1 MMRVLI
7 VDDEPLARSGVCAR
21 LSRHADMRSIGEC
34 ADGESALLAIQ
45 AQAPDLV
52 FMDVQMPGMS
62 GLDVLGQLPA
72 KQRPM
77 TILLTAYDSFAIRAF
92 EIHALDYLLKPV
104 DDDRFDEA
112 LDRARQ
118 TFALRRHSLQ
128 AAGIDTLLAA
138 GTNTPAYATR
148 FTVRIGHRIAF
159 IDAAEVDWIEASG
172 DYAGLH
178 VDGKVHLLREPLH
191 QLARRLDS
199 FAFIARRW
207 CVSTES
213 LSSRRYPTAT
223 VYCGCTM
230 ARRCV
235 LAELMW
241 MGCVWRWRGGVG
253 VRRRRGKGRVPEKGI
268 NSGDAKI
275 VARYPCRGG

>member
-1 MMRVLI
+1 MMRVLV

-21 LSRHADMRSIGEC
+21 LARHADVTTIGEC
-34 ADGESALLAIQ
+34 VDGESAVLAIQ

-52 FMDVQMPGMS
+52 FMDVQMPGIS
-62 GLDVLGQLPA
+62 GIDALGQLPA

-77 TILLTAYDSFAIRAF
+77 AVLLTAYDSFAIRAF

-118 TFALRRHSLQ
+118 ALALHHHGLQ

-138 GTNTPAYATR
+138 PTNAPAYATR

-159 IDAAEVDWIEASG
+159 VDAAQVDWIEANG

-178 VDGKVHLLREPLH
+178 VGGKVHLLREPLH
-191 QLARRLDS
+191 QLARRLDP
-199 FAFIARRW
+199 ARFVRIHRSTIV
-207 CVSTES
+207 CIDRVSELEA
-213 LSSRRYPTAT
+213 LSNRDCLLRLRDGTPLRASRTYVDELRAMLAAR
-223 VYCGCTM
+223 CGS
-230 ARRCV
+230 
-235 LAELMW
+235 
-241 MGCVWRWRGGVG
+241 
-253 VRRRRGKGRVPEKGI
+253 GRE
-268 NSGDAKI
+268 
-275 VARYPCRGG
+275 